1 MHPNTHLQASNAS
14 KAAQARWGALLTQ
27 ARSSAAAVLRLPHG
41 HPDVEDRAQDTMVHF
56 LGRGVERFD
65 ATRGTPEALVTVIAR
80 NCALDHLRRA
90 TARARVR
97 DALRAVR
104 PGACN
109 GAPSRVEA
117 VIDLT
122 AILERL
128 QPSQA
133 AALVSIDLE
142 GERIA
147 DAARRQGRSYAAVN
161 AQVGHARSAARRVA
175 RELENA
181 A

>member
-1 MHPNTHLQASNAS
+1 MHPNTHLHAPR
-14 KAAQARWGALLTQ
+14 AAHARWGALLTQ
-27 ARSSAAAVLRLPHG
+27 ARTSAAAVLRLPYG

-80 NCALDHLRRA
+80 NCALDHLRRGV
-90 TARARVR
+90 ARARAG
-97 DALRAVR
+97 DALRAAGR
-104 PGACN
+104 GDCD
-109 GAPSRVEA
+109 GAPRRAEA

-122 AILERL
+122 TILARL
-128 QPSQA
+128 HPAQA

-147 DAARRQGRSYAAVN
+147 DAALRQGRSYAAVN
-161 AQVGHARSAARRVA
+161 AQIGHARSAARRVA
-175 RELENA
+175 RELETA